1 MAQSASRRLPRG
13 RHALSREEVDRI
25 QRTRLCAAMA
35 DVMAE
40 QGYVATSVEDVLKRA
55 GVSRQSFYRLF
66 DSKADCFMAS
76 FDMAADILLRRV
88 LDSLGDGAGGEQ
100 AEQAEASAKAPPDG
114 RDDRD
119 EPLRRFERAVTAYLD
134 VLAAEL
140 PFARLFLVE
149 VYAAGP
155 EALRRRGELQATL
168 SGTLAD
174 LLEVTDEAG
183 RFTCQMIIA
192 ATSAMVTVPVAER
205 DPERLHA
212 IGPAL
217 IGHVRNLWRADAFGK
232 GTGSGDRPRA

>member
-1 MAQSASRRLPRG
+1 M
-13 RHALSREEVDRI
+13 DRI

-66 DSKADCFMAS
+66 DSKADCFMAA

-88 LDSLGDGAGGEQ
+88 LDSLGDGAGGPGG
-100 AEQAEASAKAPPDG
+100 EQAEAPPETASEAPSEAPPEASSDE
-114 RDDRD
+114 RDV
-119 EPLRRFERAVTAYLD
+119 PLRRFERAVAAYLD
-134 VLAAEL
+134 GLAAEL

-155 EALRRRGELQATL
+155 EALRRRSDLQAAL

-183 RFTCQMIIA
+183 RFTCQMIVA

-205 DPERLHA
+205 DPERLYA

-232 GTGSGDRPRA
+232 GTGSGDRPQA

>member
-1 MAQSASRRLPRG
+1 M
-13 RHALSREEVDRI
+13 DRI

-88 LDSLGDGAGGEQ
+88 LDSLGGDGDDGGGDSGPDESGEPDGEQ
-100 AEQAEASAKAPPDG
+100 
-114 RDDRD
+114 D
-119 EPLRRFERAVTAYLD
+119 EPLRRFERAVTSYLD
-134 VLAAEL
+134 VLATEL

-155 EALRRRGELQATL
+155 EALRRRGELQGTL

-217 IGHVRNLWRADAFGK
+217 IEHVRNLWRADAFGK